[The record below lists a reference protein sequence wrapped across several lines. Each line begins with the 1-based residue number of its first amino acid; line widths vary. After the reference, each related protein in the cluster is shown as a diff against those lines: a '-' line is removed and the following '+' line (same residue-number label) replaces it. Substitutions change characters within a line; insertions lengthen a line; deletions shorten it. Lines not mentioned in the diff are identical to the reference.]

1 MMLRLSVAFALL
13 LAVGPATADEKSPEL
28 RIPVPFEAP
37 GKGYVSLALVDK
49 DGMHLRTLLSAKPV
63 EKGPQSVPWDGTTD
77 LGVPVVAGTYSVK
90 ALFFETPPSLDFVM
104 KVGKSGTPP
113 WPTADGKG
121 SWGGNLGGPAG
132 LCSNGKSI
140 VMVWS
145 CVEDHAITGVQQ
157 MDADGNIQ
165 LRYSTFYPWDVRCA
179 AAMDEKNL
187 YLGILRDGKALE
199 IAEYKLGEPRGKIL
213 AKLPSAMVKTAS
225 GRWKPRTLNNLDGLA
240 ITADRIYAG
249 VGVNDELFVI
259 ERATGKILKQATLP
273 SPRGIA
279 VTKDGLLVVSAEQ
292 VLKVTLD
299 GEPGGVLVAKGTLQA
314 PHAIAV
320 NAEGMI
326 LVGDSGRFDAD
337 PEYEGGSKLVYA
349 FDAGGK
355 LLRKM
360 GKPGGAPR
368 SGVFDPSAFG
378 DIAGLCFGPD
388 GKTFF
393 VNETATGF
401 NRTSRW
407 SLDGKLEKEWFGR
420 KLEVWSDS
428 INPQRPYETVKVG
441 GAFDDTLTFQ
451 AWHMDYEK
459 KTSRPAWRYTMPF
472 ANCWQDDV
480 ILGYG
485 HGGCPLKD
493 ENGKTLQSWPLFGY
507 GSEGG
512 LRTFKGRNYALSNE
526 GAIHTYAPDQAPKLV
541 AMVFPHRCEPQGAKI
556 KTLYDQGP
564 NTWFTWADANGDG
577 KVQIGET
584 IVTKDPAL
592 LADTKRMPGMFLDDQ
607 LNIVIQ
613 RFTKADPAT
622 GQCVTVSKLPL
633 KELRADGVPVYDW
646 SLLEDYKPALL
657 HPSFAGG
664 DGVKKVRAVF
674 TSNPVETPD
683 SLYTITVPESDK
695 SLKLPGI
702 DGDGWWAGRNWRK
715 KILRFDK
722 ASGKCL
728 WAVGRRAPG
737 VAAPGQMYNPIS
749 LAGVAEDAVFAT
761 DAMAVVW
768 VWDKDGLYLGRLYN
782 GPDNHAPDSNSMYI
796 EMQSANVVGSGG
808 KTYLVANDTG
818 VSVHEVKLPARK
830 RLSASPV
837 QVSSAQA
844 KLAKPWDPDGVM
856 PTEKP
861 TYVAHYIPAHPVQMP
876 MKINGDF
883 DGREGWHGFS
893 DGTKVGEMLV
903 LLDGERLASV
913 RALYDDKNL
922 YLGYSVRAPNG
933 PINAG
938 TELPISGFVSGAYL
952 DASFGPEWAQPQR
965 ADVRDGDLRVLLAK
979 VKGGDGKPVDFNQGY
994 WQKKKGGQNPQTISS
1009 PAASVRFDQIQEIP
1023 GLQMAYKLHDKERD
1037 SDRIRYDV
1045 EVAIPLAAIGLSNP
1059 VGRRIGFDLSV
1070 GVANAAGDRR
1080 ERAGHWGGLS
1090 EAAVVDR
1097 PGSAQLLPH
1106 TWGTLQFAPAK

>member
-1 MMLRLSVAFALL
+1 MMRRVFVALALL
-13 LAVGPATADEKSPEL
+13 LAAAAGWADEQSPEL
-28 RIPVPFEAP
+28 RIAVTFEAP
-37 GKGYVSLALVDK
+37 EKGFVSLALVDK
-49 DGMHLRTLLSAKPV
+49 DGVHVRTLLSAKPV

-77 LGVPVVAGTYSVK
+77 LGVPAPAGSYGVK
-90 ALFFETPPSLDFVM
+90 GVFFTTPPSLDFVM
-104 KVGKSGTPP
+104 KVGKSGNPP

-132 LCSNGKSI
+132 ICSNGSSI

-157 MDADGNIQ
+157 MDADGNVQ

-179 AAMDEKNL
+179 AAMDGKNL
-187 YLGILRDGKALE
+187 YLGILRGGQALE

-213 AKLPSAMVKTAS
+213 VKLPSAMVKTAS
-225 GRWKPRTLNNLDGLA
+225 GRWKPRTTNNIDGLA
-240 ITADRIYAG
+240 ITADRIYAS

-259 ERATGKILKQATLP
+259 ERTTGKILKKVTLP
-273 SPRGIA
+273 SPRGLA
-279 VTKDGLLVVSAEQ
+279 VTKDALLVVSAEQ
-292 VLKVTLD
+292 VLKYTLD
-299 GEPGGVLVAKGTLQA
+299 GDPAGVIIAKGPFQA
-314 PHAIAV
+314 PSAIAV
-320 NAEGMI
+320 NADGMI
-326 LVGDSGRFDAD
+326 LVGDSGRYDPD
-337 PEYEGGSKLVYA
+337 PEYEGGSRQVLA

-407 SLDGKLEKEWFGR
+407 SLDGRLEREWFGR
-420 KLEVWSDS
+420 KLEVWSDA
-428 INPQRPYETVKVG
+428 INPARPFETVKVG
-441 GAFDDTLTFQ
+441 GAFDDYLTFQ

-459 KTSRPAWRYTMPF
+459 KTWRPAWRYTMPF
-472 ANCWQDDV
+472 ANCWQEDV

-493 ENGKTLQSWPLFGY
+493 ENGKTLLSWPLFGY
-507 GSEGG
+507 GAEGG
-512 LRTFKGRNYALSNE
+512 LRTVKGRNYALSNE
-526 GAIHTYAPDQAPKLV
+526 GAIYTYAPDQAPKLV
-541 AMVFPHRCEPQGAKI
+541 ALVFPHRCEPQGSKI

-577 KVQIGET
+577 KVQLDET
-584 IVTKDPAL
+584 LLAKNPAL
-592 LADTKRMPGMFLDDQ
+592 LADTKRLIGMFLDDH
-607 LNIVIQ
+607 LNLLVQ
-613 RFTKADPAT
+613 RLTNPDPLT
-622 GQCVTVSKLPL
+622 GQCVVVSRLPL
-633 KELRADGVPVYDW
+633 QELRADGVPVYDW
-646 SLLEDYKPALL
+646 SRLEALQPALL
-657 HPSFAGG
+657 QPNFTGG
-664 DGVKKVRAVF
+664 DGVKKVRSVF
-674 TSNPVETPD
+674 ASNVIETPD
-683 SLYTITVPESDK
+683 SFYTISVPECAT

-715 KILRFDK
+715 KIARFDK
-722 ASGKCL
+722 SSGKCL

-749 LAGVAEDAVFAT
+749 LAGVAEDAVFAA

-768 VWDKDGLYLGRLYN
+768 VWDRDGLYLGRLYN
-782 GPDNHAPDSNSMYI
+782 GPDNHAQDGNSMYI
-796 EMQSANVVGSGG
+796 EMQSANVVNSGG

-818 VSVHEVKLPARK
+818 VSVHEIKLPAR
-830 RLSASPV
+830 RRFSGAPVGLSAD
-837 QVSSAQA
+837 QA
-844 KLAKPWDPDGVM
+844 RQARPWDPDGVM

-861 TYVAHYIPAHPVQMP
+861 TYVAHYRPAHPVQSP
-876 MKINGDF
+876 MRINGDF

-913 RALYDDKNL
+913 RALYDDQNL
-922 YLGYSVRAPNG
+922 YLGYSVRASNG

-938 TELPISGFVSGAYL
+938 TELPISPFVSGAYL
-952 DASFGPEWAQPQR
+952 DASFGPDWSQPQR
-965 ADVRDGDLRVLLAK
+965 ADVRDGDVRVLLAK
-979 VKGGDGKPVDFNQGY
+979 VKGVDGKPVDFQQGY
-994 WQKKKGGQNPQTISS
+994 WQKKKGGRNPQTISS

-1023 GLQMAYKLHDKERD
+1023 GLQMAFKLHGKERD
-1037 SDRIRYDV
+1037 TDRIRYDV
-1045 EVAIPLAAIGLSNP
+1045 EVAIPLAALGLSHP
-1059 VGRRIGFDLSV
+1059 VGKRIGFDLSV
-1070 GVANAAGDRR
+1070 GVANASGDRR

-1097 PGSAQLLPH
+1097 PGSARLLPH
-1106 TWGTLQFAPAK
+1106 TWGTLVFAPAK